1 MLRRLTICLL
11 AALACG
17 ALAGTARPASVAP
30 TGLHGFLLRADEP
43 ARTSFARTPSF
54 AWNPVPGA
62 DSYEFQLSLSD
73 TFRDNAVVYADQG
86 LKNPVEAPPIALP
99 WISGDPH
106 SLYARVRAVVNGVAT
121 PWSASYGFDMAPP
134 APPVPLPSYP
144 GLLRWTPVEGA
155 VKYEIWFPD
164 ANNEHVF
171 TTTNVLD
178 EREFYAF
185 HQTQSWMGT
194 VRWRIRAWRADPT
207 PDHGI
212 NNLPATK
219 WGAWS
224 PIYSST
230 NPAYQGGPIKL
241 LGTVSDVFSDG
252 SPSSPA
258 HRLMPAFL
266 WSGNQTAAGAPAELY
281 RVYVF
286 TDKQCLNPVYASPA
300 VASPA
305 YAPRPFGSIAMP
317 ASAEAIQ
324 AARSEYLPPGS
335 EPPAQTFAGDP
346 VTINEFM
353 AQASP
358 TTSAPGAPGGSATT
372 TPAPT
377 TGTPTT
383 STGAPGVSFPDQ
395 IGAPIDIWD
404 TDWPHSGYYWTV
416 IPVGV
421 QAPDQLATNVT
432 GAVVGGS
439 ADVPVASTQGF
450 KPGDLVTIGVAPTLD
465 TQPILSVNATSLT
478 LAGKLAN
485 AHFAGEPVV
494 RSTGAFEYRDLE
506 MAQDVCASGRVARF
520 GKDSEPSLTA
530 SNDLFATGLSS
541 NGRLTS
547 AVHTTKFYGQP
558 LVSWTPALGA
568 WDYEIQWSKRT
579 KPFTP
584 LGSQMTKST
593 SYVLPVTP
601 GTWYYRVRGFDFS
614 LPSGSQ
620 QMSWSDPAKLVV
632 SKPIFKV
639 VGAKPRTSAPAKKTQ
654 PKPAPAVAT
663 KRISGTGFT
672 IDVPTTWQRF
682 SDPASPGAVG
692 YRDPTHTVS
701 VEVDSATIAYQQVA
715 AAVVSAFAAAGV
727 KATSSD
733 VRLPAGKAVYVSAAV
748 KGKYDIAYLVQGSPN
763 TWAVAFHV
771 PQATYAKNRAL
782 IGKIIA
788 SFRLR

>member
-1 MLRRLTICLL
+1 MIRRLAICVL
-11 AALACG
+11 AAAVCG
-17 ALAGTARPASVAP
+17 VLAGSARPAGGAP
-30 TGLHGFLLRADEP
+30 TGLHAFLLRADEP

-62 DSYEFQLSLSD
+62 DHYEFQLSLSD
-73 TFRDNAVVYADQG
+73 AFRDNAIVYADG
-86 LKNPVEAPPIALP
+86 SLKNPVDAPPIALP
-99 WISGDPH
+99 WISGNPH

-134 APPVPLPSYP
+134 TPPTPLPSYP

-185 HQTQSWMGT
+185 HQTQNWMGT
-194 VRWRIRAWRADPT
+194 IRWRIRAWRADPT

-224 PIYSST
+224 PVYSST
-230 NPAYQGGPIKL
+230 NPAFQGGPIKL

-252 SPSSPA
+252 SDGSPA

-266 WSGNQTAAGAPAELY
+266 WSGNQTAAGKPAELY

-286 TDKQCLNPVYASPA
+286 TDRQCLNPVYASPA

-317 ASAEAIQ
+317 TSDAGIQ
-324 AARSEYLPPGS
+324 AARNTYLQPGS
-335 EPPAQTFAGDP
+335 EPAAKTFAGDDI
-346 VTINEFM
+346 TINEF
-353 AQASP
+353 QAP
-358 TTSAPGAPGGSATT
+358 A
-372 TPAPT
+372 APT
-377 TGTPTT
+377 TAVPGSPGASAGSASAPAGTP
-383 STGAPGVSFPDQ
+383 VSFPDQ
-395 IGAPIDIWD
+395 VGAPIDIWD
-404 TDWPHSGYYWTV
+404 TDWPRSGYYWTV
-416 IPVGV
+416 IPVAV
-421 QAPDQLATNVT
+421 QSPDQLSTSVT
-432 GAVVGGS
+432 GAVVGGA

-450 KPGDLVTIGVAPTLD
+450 KVGDVVSIGVSPNIDTL
-465 TQPILSVNATSLT
+465 PILSVNGTSIT
-478 LAGKLAN
+478 LAGKLTHP
-485 AHFAGEPVV
+485 HFPGEPVT
-494 RSTGAFEYRDLE
+494 RSTGAYEYRDLE
-506 MAQDVCASGRVARF
+506 MAQDVCASGRVSRF

-568 WDYEIQWSKRT
+568 WDYEIQWSKT
-579 KPFTP
+579 TTPFTAV
-584 LGSQMTKST
+584 GSQMTKAT
-593 SYVLPVTP
+593 SFVLPVTP

-632 SKPIFKV
+632 SKPVFKI
-639 VGAKPRTSAPAKKTQ
+639 VGGAPKAKQ
-654 PKPAPAVAT
+654 PAPAARKKAGTPAT
-663 KRISGTGFT
+663 KRISATGFT
-672 IDVPTTWQRF
+672 IDVPSTWQRYT
-682 SDPASPGAVG
+682 DPSAPTAVA
-692 YRDPTHTVS
+692 YRDRTHTVS
-701 VEVDSATIAYQQVA
+701 VEIDSTTISYQQTA
-715 AAVVSAFAAAGV
+715 AAILSTFEAAGV

-733 VRLPAGKAVYVSAAV
+733 VTLPAGKAVYVSAAV
-748 KGKYDIAYLVQGSPN
+748 KGKYDLGYVVEATPN
-763 TWAVAFHV
+763 TWVLGIHLPTGA
-771 PQATYAKNRAL
+771 YAKNRAL
-782 IGKIIA
+782 IGRIVA